1 MSQRILSLFQTDSG
15 DEALSSGGVTF
26 DCFVKTLNFFNAS
39 TPAAVKMDA
48 LFRAYDCDGDGM
60 VSEKDLRARL
70 RYYVGPHLSDITLRV
85 MVKNTMNH
93 ALARCAEIGLLPKQ
107 KAKDAAATAA
117 TTAKSTAVVE
127 RNNNTAAEE
136 EQSSSESCGCPTEE
150 VRGLNFEQFSHAI
163 GLDALN
169 SLDVHIPLRFD
180 E

>member
-39 TPAAVKMDA
+39 TPSAVKMDA
-48 LFRAYDCDGDGM
+48 LFRAYDCDGDGI
-60 VSEKDLRARL
+60 VSEKDLRAML

-85 MVKNTMNH
+85 MVNNTMNH
-93 ALARCAEIGLLPKQ
+93 ALARCAEAGLLAKQ
-107 KAKDAAATAA
+107 KMTDAAAT
-117 TTAKSTAVVE
+117 TTAAAASKSTAT
-127 RNNNTAAEE
+127 RNNASEE
-136 EQSSSESCGCPTEE
+136 EQPAAESCGCPTEE
-150 VRGLNFEQFSHAI
+150 VRGLNFDQFSHTI